1 MSVNLETLLEKVAAC
16 AREAGQIIRGAAREK
31 GVYEKSGRRDLVTRY
46 DRQIQEFLEEQLLA
60 ILPEAGFVGE
70 EGGGAAAGGDTYRFI
85 VDPID
90 GTTNFVWDYGRSS
103 VSIALARGDETVL
116 GVVCD
121 PYRDEIFSAARG
133 RGARRNGEPIHTAAA
148 QLERTLAIIGTAP
161 YYPEL
166 ADVSFAIAR
175 RLFDASLDI
184 RRSGSSALDLCHVAA
199 GRAGCFF
206 EARLSPWDYA
216 AGGLILQEA
225 GGIVTGPSGAPL
237 SLEHKC
243 SVAAGSPACHAA
255 LLAIMRECG
264 FSET

>member
-1 MSVNLETLLEKVAAC
+1 MNLETILEQVRVC
-16 AREAGQIIRGAAREK
+16 AREAGQIIRGAAHDK
-31 GVYEKSGRRDLVTRY
+31 GVHIKSGRRDLVTRY
-46 DRQIQEFLEEQLLA
+46 DRQIQEFLEKRLLA
-60 ILPEAGFVGE
+60 ILPEAGFLGE
-70 EGGGAAAGGDTYRFI
+70 ETQDSAAADVCAYRFI

-90 GTTNFVWDYGRSS
+90 GTTNFVCDYGGSS
-103 VSIALARGDETVL
+103 VSIALAQGNEVVL
-116 GVVCD
+116 GAVCD

-133 RGARRNGEPIHTAAA
+133 RGSFRDGAPLHVSEVP
-148 QLERTLAIIGTAP
+148 LERTLAIFGTSP

-166 ADVSFAIAR
+166 ADGSFAVAR

-225 GGIVTGPSGAPL
+225 GGIVTDPSGAPL
-237 SLEHKC
+237 SLDHKC

-255 LLAIMRECG
+255 LLAILRECG
-264 FSET
+264 LSEA